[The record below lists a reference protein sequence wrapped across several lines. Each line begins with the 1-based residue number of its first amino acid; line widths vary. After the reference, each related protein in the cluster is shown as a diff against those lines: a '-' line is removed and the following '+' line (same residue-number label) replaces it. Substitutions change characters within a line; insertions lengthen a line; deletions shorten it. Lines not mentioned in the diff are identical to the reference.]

1 MNIIKRIIRKM
12 PHLRSVKYILAIT
25 VAVAVIG
32 LGGGNSLWA
41 HFSYKSRISEL
52 KAEIDHFD
60 SEYRRD
66 QAQIRQL
73 TSNPKNME
81 RIARERYF
89 MKAAD
94 EDIFVLSDDERTPK
108 AKAPADETI
117 E

>member
-1 MNIIKRIIRKM
+1 MNIIKKIFRSIPRL
-12 PHLRSVKYILAIT
+12 HSVKYILALV

-32 LGGGNSLWA
+32 FGGGNSLWA
-41 HFSYKSRISEL
+41 HFAYKSRINEL
-52 KAEIDHFD
+52 HAEIDHFD

-73 TSNPKNME
+73 TTDPKSME

-89 MKAAD
+89 MKMAD
-94 EDIFVLSDDERTPK
+94 EDIFVLSDDERNPQ